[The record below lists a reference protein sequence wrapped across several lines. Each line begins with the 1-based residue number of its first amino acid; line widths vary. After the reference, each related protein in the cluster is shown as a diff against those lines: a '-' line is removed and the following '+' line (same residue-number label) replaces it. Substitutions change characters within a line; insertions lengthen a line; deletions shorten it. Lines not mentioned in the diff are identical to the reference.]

1 MAEITNLGLVRHL
14 RSDAS
19 AYVLR
24 WKDARLVSQGRGL
37 SFLFMSHAA
46 SIAEVP
52 VDDREM
58 PIVFHG
64 RSADF
69 QGVTAQ
75 GTLTYR
81 VTDPGVLAARVDFT
95 VDLSSGLYRHQ
106 PLEKLALLFSQLAEQ
121 HAAGWV
127 ARTPVREVL
136 AEGPERIRAAIEAG
150 LSADPAVPA
159 MGLEVVSV
167 RVSSV
172 RPSPD
177 VEKALEAP
185 TRERIQQ
192 AADEAAF
199 ARRALAVEKERAIQ
213 ENELQNRI
221 ELARREE
228 DLIVQQGQNE
238 RRQAGEAA
246 EAQRIAAEAQAART
260 RIEAEAEA
268 ARTRAAADAGAHQV
282 RTAGEAEA
290 HRTRFQGEADAA
302 SLELA
307 EKVRVASERARM
319 EAYREVPPAV
329 LFGLAA
335 QAIAGKLD
343 RIERVNLG
351 DGALGPAL
359 ERLLEAGAKRLGE
372 E

>member
-1 MAEITNLGLVRHL
+1 MAEITNLGVVRHL

-19 AYVLR
+19 AHVLVWR
-24 WKDARLVSQGRGL
+24 AGRLVREGRGL
-37 SFLFMSHAA
+37 SLFFQAHAV

-58 PIVFHG
+58 PLVFHG

-69 QGVTAQ
+69 QYVAAQ
-75 GTLTYR
+75 GVLTFR
-81 VTDPGVLAARVDFT
+81 VTDPEVLASRVDFT
-95 VDLSSGLYRHQ
+95 LDLGGGGWRRQ

-127 ARTPVREVL
+127 ARTPVRAVL

-150 LSADPAVPA
+150 LATDPALPA

-172 RPSPD
+172 RPTPD
-177 VEKALEAP
+177 LEKALEAP
-185 TRERIQQ
+185 TRESIQQ

-213 ENELQNRI
+213 ENELKNRI

-228 DLIVQQGQNE
+228 ELIVQQGQNG
-238 RRQAGEAA
+238 RRQAEEEA
-246 EAQRIAAEAQAART
+246 EAQRIAAEAKAARSAIDAT
-260 RIEAEAEA
+260 AAAARPRAEAD
-268 ARTRAAADAGAHQV
+268 AAAHRV
-282 RTAGEAEA
+282 RAAGEAEA
-290 HRTRFQGEADAA
+290 HRTRLQGEADASA
-302 SLELA
+302 LELA
-307 EKVRVASERARM
+307 EKVRSESERSRM
-319 EAYREVPPAV
+319 ESVREVPPAV
-329 LFGLAA
+329 IFGLAA
-335 QAIAGKLD
+335 QALAGKLE

-351 DGALGPAL
+351 DASLGPAL
-359 ERLLEAGAKRLGE
+359 ERLLEAGASRLAKE
-372 E
+372 